1 MTRRRGGLNA
11 HDTTTTQA
19 EIDAC
24 LTCTLPGCQKAHP
37 DCQLSRVRME
47 LKDQKRTYQRKPTLY
62 PVY

>member
-11 HDTTTTQA
+11 HDTLETQA

-24 LTCTLPGCQKAHP
+24 LECTLPYCQSSDP
-37 DCQLSRVRME
+37 DCNLARVRME
-47 LKDQKRTYQRKPTLY
+47 LKGQKRTYQRRPTLY